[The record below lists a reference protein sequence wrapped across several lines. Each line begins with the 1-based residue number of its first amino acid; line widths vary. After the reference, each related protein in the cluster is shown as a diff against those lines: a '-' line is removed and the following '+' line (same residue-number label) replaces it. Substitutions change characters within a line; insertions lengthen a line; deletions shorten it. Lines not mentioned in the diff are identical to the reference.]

1 MTVKSVLFYRNFT
14 SFQGGHLKVFDY
26 INHVN
31 SIDGYQ
37 PLLYVSPGS
46 HEHEL
51 WSTSPFLVRQYRPD
65 EADILFLAGNDWQNL
80 SVYPGIEYEKPIINL
95 IQGFRHFLT
104 DNILYQYLSRKAI
117 RICVSNELTAELI
130 NCNICHDPIF
140 TIPNGIDHSILPS
153 PSFCDPAK
161 VLIIGLKQPKL
172 ADELSDRLRLC
183 NISVECTSSLLPRS
197 VLLHKMN
204 RADIVVT
211 LPFPV
216 EGFYLPALEAMAMG
230 KALVC
235 PDCIGNRSFCQ
246 HEINCLMP
254 AFQLDSI
261 EAAVLRLLSAP
272 DLTRKL
278 KERAFF
284 DSQAYNTERER
295 TQFSQILL
303 SCDV

>member
-1 MTVKSVLFYRNFT
+1 
-14 SFQGGHLKVFDY
+14 
-26 INHVN
+26 
-31 SIDGYQ
+31 
-37 PLLYVSPGS
+37 
-46 HEHEL
+46 
-51 WSTSPFLVRQYRPD
+51 
-65 EADILFLAGNDWQNL
+65 
-80 SVYPGIEYEKPIINL
+80 
-95 IQGFRHFLT
+95 
-104 DNILYQYLSRKAI
+104 
-117 RICVSNELTAELI
+117 
-130 NCNICHDPIF
+130 
-140 TIPNGIDHSILPS
+140 
-153 PSFCDPAK
+153 
-161 VLIIGLKQPKL
+161 
-172 ADELSDRLRLC
+172 
-183 NISVECTSSLLPRS
+183 
-197 VLLHKMN
+197 MN

-278 KERAFF
+278 KERAFS
-284 DSQAYNTERER
+284 DSQTYNIERER